1 MADYPQSPASRIASI
16 LDIVLR
22 AQPQFLLMQE
32 VTMEM
37 YNEIKQRLA
46 DWHVYKRHD
55 QAEDYFN
62 VTAVLWPA
70 AAEDR
75 CTSFLFPSSRNGRH
89 TLAVRRGQWLVVNV
103 HAESGSGA
111 VDRDARSDQLR
122 YMSRSHEREAQQ
134 LHILCGDMNAR
145 PGEDQ
150 CLLTEG
156 WRDAW
161 SAAGSAVDW
170 TWRGHGQTARYD
182 RAYIH
187 NSAEASAR
195 CVKIERL
202 CDVCGALSDHVPLH
216 VVVKTRAR
224 AALAKDPDRTSDMVG
239 RIQLKQD
246 VQVTAIANAVERGVA
261 HFQQVVELCGAS
273 TRRCT

>member
-1 MADYPQSPASRIASI
+1 MKDYPQSPASRIASI

-37 YNEIKQRLA
+37 YIVIKQRLA

-70 AAEDR
+70 TTEDR

-89 TLAVRRGQWLVVNV
+89 TLAVRRGQWSVVNV

-122 YMSRSHEREAQQ
+122 YMSRSQEREAQQ

-187 NSAEASAR
+187 NSTEASAR

-202 CDVCGALSDHVPLH
+202 CDVCGTLSDHVPLH

-224 AALAKDPDRTSDMVG
+224 ATLAKDPDPTSDVAG
-239 RIQLKQD
+239 RAQLKQD
-246 VQVTAIANAVERGVA
+246 VHVTAIANAVERGVA